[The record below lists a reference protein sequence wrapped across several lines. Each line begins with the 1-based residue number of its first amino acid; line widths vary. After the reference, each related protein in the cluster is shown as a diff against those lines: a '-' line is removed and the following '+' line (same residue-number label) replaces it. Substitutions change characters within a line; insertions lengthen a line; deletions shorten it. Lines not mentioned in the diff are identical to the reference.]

1 MKTINNTFKQMMAEV
16 PTAVKLE
23 VDLSF
28 AIADRIDTLIKK
40 KGMTKKDF
48 AHSIGKRPSEV
59 TKWLSGQHNF
69 TIRTLAML
77 SVYFNEPLITTHM
90 R

>member
-1 MKTINNTFKQMMAEV
+1 MKAINNTFKQMVAEV
-16 PTAVKLE
+16 HADVKIE

-28 AIADRIDTLIKK
+28 AIADRIDALIKK
-40 KGMTKKDF
+40 RGLTKKEF
-48 AHSIGKRPSEV
+48 ADSIGKRPSEV

-77 SVYFNEPLITTHM
+77 SAYFDEALIVPA
-90 R
+90 